1 MAGSKG
7 VPAHYQE
14 RPTKAGQHKLEVA
27 IRIPSLYGA
36 EWVDEHRQLHK
47 DGSCKCAGDFSFY
60 KSPEP
65 SQSPSSSDTAQLE
78 PSTPSHRHKV
88 GTATTPKPP
97 PLVVSSSYPHVHAP
111 LRSPGAIYEVDPTKS
126 TNKLYNFACGEGA
139 NMASLADF
147 QSVEFPRAV
156 GTLPLV
162 GLPIGA
168 GPEGAPDL
176 SHVGSFEDCV
186 LHTRNLIACMGDEPT
201 AGSCPPRASR
211 QQQQQQGLP
220 ARERSQ
226 SASSSAESPDYED
239 SGAEEDQP
247 YFS

>member
-14 RPTKAGQHKLEVA
+14 RSTKGGTLTQQ
-27 IRIPSLYGA
+27 SLSNEA
-36 EWVDEHRQLHK
+36 
-47 DGSCKCAGDFSFY
+47 
-60 KSPEP
+60 
-65 SQSPSSSDTAQLE
+65 AQLE
-78 PSTPSHRHKV
+78 ALKPSHRQEASR
-88 GTATTPKPP
+88 ATTPKPP

-111 LRSPGAIYEVDPTKS
+111 QRSPGAIYEVDPTKS
-126 TNKLYNFACGEGA
+126 TNKLYNFACNEGA
-139 NMASLADF
+139 NMTSLADF
-147 QSVEFPRAV
+147 QAVEFPRAE

-176 SHVGSFEDCV
+176 SHVGSFDDCV

-201 AGSCPPRASR
+201 VCLLATKSKSFACLHALRAEGEEGLDE
-211 QQQQQQGLP
+211 QQQALP
-220 ARERSQ
+220 ARERTQ
-226 SASSSAESPDYED
+226 SVSSSAEFPNYED
-239 SGAEEDQP
+239 SGAEEDQL